1 MRISRQTY
9 LAETSKCILVLCF
22 KREREREREMIILYV
37 YCKTNQLSKFLNAL
51 AFTEAKVRNLVHI

>member
-22 KREREREREMIILYV
+22 KKRERERIVLYV

-51 AFTEAKVRNLVHI
+51 AFTEAKVRNPVHI